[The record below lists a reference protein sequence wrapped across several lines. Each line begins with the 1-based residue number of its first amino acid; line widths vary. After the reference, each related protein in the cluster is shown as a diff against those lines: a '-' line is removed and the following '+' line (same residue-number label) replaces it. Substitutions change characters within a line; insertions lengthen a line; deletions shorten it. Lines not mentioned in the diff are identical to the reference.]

1 MNFFPQGLLLPGPLT
16 GTFVMNFFP
25 QVSVDT
31 VLASMAPTTSE
42 SSQTPCRAYCC
53 QAQLKG
59 TFLMNSNPPLPLK
72 LSISVPFMLSQHVSL
87 DHIPSNCERE
97 PVAITW

>member
-1 MNFFPQGLLLPGPLT
+1 
-16 GTFVMNFFP
+16 MNFFP

-59 TFLMNSNPPLPLK
+59 TFLMNFFPQV
-72 LSISVPFMLSQHVSL
+72 SVQPASRF
-87 DHIPSNCERE
+87 
-97 PVAITW
+97 